1 MTQEKRTETMINT
14 KRKVKAINFLVS
26 FLEVTNKT
34 SPFSLQDTFTHTH
47 KHTQRDGLSIK

>member
-47 KHTQRDGLSIK
+47 KHPQRDGLSIK

>member
-1 MTQEKRTETMINT
+1 MTQENVQKTMINT

-34 SPFSLQDTFTHTH
+34 SPFSLQDTFTHTN
-47 KHTQRDGLSIK
+47 TPNVMV